1 MGKNK
6 FLFLK
11 ILFFL
16 MSSLISYG
24 KNIKLDD
31 MLKTLEKK
39 SYEREIFD
47 LEQKKN
53 LSKEKYYNLDNYNG
67 VRGEISTDYDYEE
80 DKIKSN
86 GRVSYGDFYL
96 DLSKDKINSQ
106 KNSDTDVVIGVNKS
120 LKDMF
125 YSKSDSEIKKLE
137 YSKKNTEYSYYDDLE
152 TKKISLIN
160 LYEEY
165 KNNEFEIKLKTNN
178 LTRLKSE
185 EKILKKS
192 YELGATPKIDLDTLQ
207 TSRNN
212 LEIELKYLKENIK
225 KIKNRF
231 LYEFGIDISKDQL
244 MDIEIPKVNISDFI
258 SNIGERKISRL
269 GLEKEITKEN
279 IKYLKYSNKIPEV
292 LVGVE
297 HHQER
302 NNGYSDENRVFLK
315 LSKDIFYYDI
325 NLENEKITLDQQE
338 INIQKEKEINI
349 SKKLEV
355 EENCNN
361 LYKNYLVNKNKAE
374 LEKNKY
380 EIINLKYKLGDVT
393 YVDVMDVFDDY
404 LNYQV
409 AAEKAKNLFNG
420 YIYEI
425 LVRGEKNYE

>member
-31 MLKTLEKK
+31 MLKTLEEK

-106 KNSDTDVVIGVNKS
+106 KNSDTDMIIGVNKS

-297 HHQER
+297 HQER

>member
-31 MLKTLEKK
+31 MLKTLEEK

-231 LYEFGIDISKDQL
+231 LYEFGIDISKDDL

-279 IKYLKYSNKIPEV
+279 IKYLKYSNKVPEV

-297 HHQER
+297 HQER

-325 NLENEKITLDQQE
+325 NLENEKITLNQQE

>member
-31 MLKTLEKK
+31 MLKTLEEK

-279 IKYLKYSNKIPEV
+279 IKYLKYSNKVPEV

-297 HHQER
+297 HQER

-325 NLENEKITLDQQE
+325 NLENEKITLNQQE

>member
-31 MLKTLEKK
+31 MLKTLEEK

-67 VRGEISTDYDYEE
+67 VKGEISTDYDYEE

-106 KNSDTDVVIGVNKS
+106 KNSDTDMIIGVNKS

-125 YSKSDSEIKKLE
+125 YSKNDSEVKKLE

-231 LYEFGIDISKDQL
+231 LYEFGIDISKDEL

-297 HHQER
+297 HQER

>member
-31 MLKTLEKK
+31 MLKTLEEK

-106 KNSDTDVVIGVNKS
+106 KNSDTDVIIGVNKS
-120 LKDMF
+120 LKNMF

-244 MDIEIPKVNISDFI
+244 MDIEIPKVDISNFI

-297 HHQER
+297 HQER

>member
-31 MLKTLEKK
+31 MLKTLEEK

-106 KNSDTDVVIGVNKS
+106 KNSDTDVIIGVNKS

-231 LYEFGIDISKDQL
+231 LYEFGIDISKDEL

-297 HHQER
+297 HQER

>member
-31 MLKTLEKK
+31 MLKTLEEK

-86 GRVSYGDFYL
+86 GRITYGDFYL

-106 KNSDTDVVIGVNKS
+106 KNSDTDVIIGVNKS

-125 YSKSDSEIKKLE
+125 YSKNDSEIKKLE

-231 LYEFGIDISKDQL
+231 LYEFGIDISKDEL

-297 HHQER
+297 HQER

>member
-31 MLKTLEKK
+31 MLKTLEEK

-53 LSKEKYYNLDNYNG
+53 LSKEKYYTLDNYNG

-106 KNSDTDVVIGVNKS
+106 KNSDTDVIIGVNKS

-244 MDIEIPKVNISDFI
+244 MDIEIPKVDISNFI

-297 HHQER
+297 HQER

>member
-31 MLKTLEKK
+31 MLKTLEEK

-106 KNSDTDVVIGVNKS
+106 KNSDTDMIIGVNKS

-231 LYEFGIDISKDQL
+231 LYEFGIDISKDEL

-279 IKYLKYSNKIPEV
+279 IKYLKYSNKVPEV

-297 HHQER
+297 HQER

-325 NLENEKITLDQQE
+325 NLENEKITLNQQE

-349 SKKLEV
+349 SKKLEI

>member
-31 MLKTLEKK
+31 MLKTLEEK

-106 KNSDTDVVIGVNKS
+106 KNSDTNVIIGVNKS

-231 LYEFGIDISKDQL
+231 LYEFGIDISKDEL

-297 HHQER
+297 HQER

-325 NLENEKITLDQQE
+325 SLENEKITLDQQE

>member
-31 MLKTLEKK
+31 MLKTLEEK

-96 DLSKDKINSQ
+96 DLSKDKINSP
-106 KNSDTDVVIGVNKS
+106 KNSDTDVIIGVNKS

-231 LYEFGIDISKDQL
+231 LYEFGIDISKDEL

-297 HHQER
+297 HQER

-338 INIQKEKEINI
+338 INIQKVKEINI

>member
-6 FLFLK
+6 FILLK

-16 MSSLISYG
+16 MSSFISYG

-31 MLKTLEKK
+31 MLKMLDEK
-39 SYEREIFD
+39 SYEREIFN

-67 VRGEISTDYDYEE
+67 VKGEVSTDYDYEDE
-80 DKIKSN
+80 KIKAN

-106 KNSDTDVVIGVNKS
+106 KNSDTDVIIGVNKS

-137 YSKKNTEYSYYDDLE
+137 YSKKNTEYSYYDE
-152 TKKISLIN
+152 IEIKKIDLIN
-160 LYEEY
+160 LYEDY

-178 LTRLKSE
+178 LARLRSE

-231 LYEFGIDISKDQL
+231 LYEFGIDISEEQL
-244 MDIEIPKVNISDFI
+244 MDIEIPKVDISNFI
-258 SNIGERKISRL
+258 SNIGERKVSRL

-297 HHQER
+297 HQER

-315 LSKDIFYYDI
+315 LSKDIFYYDM
-325 NLENEKITLDQQE
+325 NLENEKITLNQQE

-380 EIINLKYKLGDVT
+380 EIISLKYKLGDVT
-393 YVDVMDVFDDY
+393 YVEVMDIFDDY

-409 AAEKAKNLFNG
+409 EAEKAKNLFNG

>member
-31 MLKTLEKK
+31 MLKTLEEK

-106 KNSDTDVVIGVNKS
+106 KNSDTDVIIGINKS

-231 LYEFGIDISKDQL
+231 LYEFGIDISKDEL

-292 LVGVE
+292 LVGIE
-297 HHQER
+297 HQER

>member
-31 MLKTLEKK
+31 MLKTLEEK

-67 VRGEISTDYDYEE
+67 VKGEISTDYDYEE

-96 DLSKDKINSQ
+96 DLSKDRINSQ
-106 KNSDTDVVIGVNKS
+106 KNSDTDVIIGVNKS

-231 LYEFGIDISKDQL
+231 LYEFGIDISKDEL
-244 MDIEIPKVNISDFI
+244 MDIEIPKIDISSFI

-297 HHQER
+297 HQER

-315 LSKDIFYYDI
+315 LSKDIFCYDI

>member
-31 MLKTLEKK
+31 MLKTLEEK

-67 VRGEISTDYDYEE
+67 VKGEISTDYDYEE

-106 KNSDTDVVIGVNKS
+106 KNSDTDVIIGVNKS
-120 LKDMF
+120 LKNMF

-279 IKYLKYSNKIPEV
+279 IKYLKYSNKVPEV

-297 HHQER
+297 HQER

>member
-31 MLKTLEKK
+31 MLKTLEEK

-67 VRGEISTDYDYEE
+67 VKGEISTDYDYEE

-106 KNSDTDVVIGVNKS
+106 KNSDTDVIIGVNKS

-231 LYEFGIDISKDQL
+231 LYEFGIDISKDEL

-279 IKYLKYSNKIPEV
+279 IKYLKYSNKVPEV

-297 HHQER
+297 HQER

>member
-31 MLKTLEKK
+31 MLKTLEEK

-53 LSKEKYYNLDNYNG
+53 LSKEKYYTLDNYNG

-86 GRVSYGDFYL
+86 GRITYGDFYL

-106 KNSDTDVVIGVNKS
+106 KNSDTDVIIGVNKS

-125 YSKSDSEIKKLE
+125 YSKNDSEIKKLE
-137 YSKKNTEYSYYDDLE
+137 CSKKNTEYSYYDDLE

-244 MDIEIPKVNISDFI
+244 MDIEIPKVDISNFI

-297 HHQER
+297 HQER

-355 EENCNN
+355 EENYNN

>member
-31 MLKTLEKK
+31 MLKILEEK

-67 VRGEISTDYDYEE
+67 VKGEISTDYDYEE

-106 KNSDTDVVIGVNKS
+106 KNSDTDVIIGVNKS

-125 YSKSDSEIKKLE
+125 YSKNDSEVKKLE

-244 MDIEIPKVNISDFI
+244 MDIEISKVNISDFI

-279 IKYLKYSNKIPEV
+279 IKYLKYSNKVPEV
-292 LVGVE
+292 LVGIE
-297 HHQER
+297 HQER

-325 NLENEKITLDQQE
+325 NLENEKITLNQQE

>member
-31 MLKTLEKK
+31 MLKTLEEK

-96 DLSKDKINSQ
+96 DLSKDRINSQ
-106 KNSDTDVVIGVNKS
+106 KNSDTDVIIGVNKS

-244 MDIEIPKVNISDFI
+244 MDIEIPKVNISGFI

-279 IKYLKYSNKIPEV
+279 IKYLKYSNKVPEV

-297 HHQER
+297 HQER

-325 NLENEKITLDQQE
+325 NLKNEKITLDQQE

>member
-31 MLKTLEKK
+31 MLKILEEK

-106 KNSDTDVVIGVNKS
+106 KNSDTDMIIGVNKS

-125 YSKSDSEIKKLE
+125 YSKNDSEVKKLE

-231 LYEFGIDISKDQL
+231 LYEFGIDISKDEL

>member
-31 MLKTLEKK
+31 MLKTLEEK

-106 KNSDTDVVIGVNKS
+106 KNSDTDVIIGVNKS
-120 LKDMF
+120 LKNMF

-244 MDIEIPKVNISDFI
+244 MDIEIPKVDISNFI

-297 HHQER
+297 HQER

-325 NLENEKITLDQQE
+325 NLENEKITLNQQE

>member
-31 MLKTLEKK
+31 MLKTLEEK

-106 KNSDTDVVIGVNKS
+106 KNSDTDVIIGVNKS
-120 LKDMF
+120 LKNMF

-231 LYEFGIDISKDQL
+231 LYEFGIDISKDEL

-279 IKYLKYSNKIPEV
+279 IKYLKYSNKVPEV
-292 LVGVE
+292 LVGIE
-297 HHQER
+297 HQER

-325 NLENEKITLDQQE
+325 NLENEKITLNQQE

>member
-31 MLKTLEKK
+31 MLKTLEEK

-53 LSKEKYYNLDNYNG
+53 LSKEKYYTLDNYNG
-67 VRGEISTDYDYEE
+67 VKGEISTDYDYEE

-106 KNSDTDVVIGVNKS
+106 KNSDTDMIIGVNKS

-231 LYEFGIDISKDQL
+231 LYEFGIDISKDEL

-297 HHQER
+297 HQER

-361 LYKNYLVNKNKAE
+361 LYKNYLINKNKAE

>member
-31 MLKTLEKK
+31 MLKILEEK

-67 VRGEISTDYDYEE
+67 VKGEISTDYDYEE

-106 KNSDTDVVIGVNKS
+106 KNSDTDVIIGVNKS

-125 YSKSDSEIKKLE
+125 YSKNDSEVKKLE

-297 HHQER
+297 HQER

>member
-1 MGKNK
+1 
-6 FLFLK
+6 
-11 ILFFL
+11 
-16 MSSLISYG
+16 
-24 KNIKLDD
+24 
-31 MLKTLEKK
+31 
-39 SYEREIFD
+39 
-47 LEQKKN
+47 
-53 LSKEKYYNLDNYNG
+53 
-67 VRGEISTDYDYEE
+67 
-80 DKIKSN
+80 
-86 GRVSYGDFYL
+86 
-96 DLSKDKINSQ
+96 
-106 KNSDTDVVIGVNKS
+106 
-120 LKDMF
+120 
-125 YSKSDSEIKKLE
+125 
-137 YSKKNTEYSYYDDLE
+137 
-152 TKKISLIN
+152 
-160 LYEEY
+160 
-165 KNNEFEIKLKTNN
+165 
-178 LTRLKSE
+178 
-185 EKILKKS
+185 
-192 YELGATPKIDLDTLQ
+192 
-207 TSRNN
+207 
-212 LEIELKYLKENIK
+212 
-225 KIKNRF
+225 
-231 LYEFGIDISKDQL
+231 
-244 MDIEIPKVNISDFI
+244 MDIEIPKIDISSFI

-297 HHQER
+297 HQER

-315 LSKDIFYYDI
+315 LSKDILYYDI
-325 NLENEKITLDQQE
+325 NLENEEITLDQQE

>member
-31 MLKTLEKK
+31 MLKTLEEK

-96 DLSKDKINSQ
+96 DLSKDQINSQ
-106 KNSDTDVVIGVNKS
+106 KNSDTDMIIGVNKS

-231 LYEFGIDISKDQL
+231 LYEFGIDISKDEL

-279 IKYLKYSNKIPEV
+279 IKYLKYSNKVPEV

-297 HHQER
+297 HQER

>member
-31 MLKTLEKK
+31 MLKTLEEK

-106 KNSDTDVVIGVNKS
+106 KNSDTDVIIGINKS

-231 LYEFGIDISKDQL
+231 LYEFGIDISKDEL

-297 HHQER
+297 HQER

>member
-31 MLKTLEKK
+31 MLKTLEEK

-67 VRGEISTDYDYEE
+67 VRGEILTDYDYEE

-106 KNSDTDVVIGVNKS
+106 KNSDTDVIIGVNKS
-120 LKDMF
+120 LKNMF

-231 LYEFGIDISKDQL
+231 LYEFGIDISKDEL

-297 HHQER
+297 HQER

>member
-31 MLKTLEKK
+31 MLKILEEK

-67 VRGEISTDYDYEE
+67 VKGEISTDYDYEE

-106 KNSDTDVVIGVNKS
+106 KNSDTDMIIGVNKS

-125 YSKSDSEIKKLE
+125 YSKNDSEVKKLE

-279 IKYLKYSNKIPEV
+279 IKYLKYSNKVPEV

-297 HHQER
+297 HQER

>member
-31 MLKTLEKK
+31 MLKTLEEK

-67 VRGEISTDYDYEE
+67 VKGEISTDYDYEE

-279 IKYLKYSNKIPEV
+279 IKYLKYSNKVPEV

-297 HHQER
+297 HQER

-325 NLENEKITLDQQE
+325 NLENEKITLNQQE

>member
-31 MLKTLEKK
+31 MLKTLEEK

-106 KNSDTDVVIGVNKS
+106 KNSNTDVIIGVNKS
-120 LKDMF
+120 LKNMF

-244 MDIEIPKVNISDFI
+244 MDIEIPKVDISNFI

-297 HHQER
+297 HQER

-325 NLENEKITLDQQE
+325 NLENEKITLNQQE

>member
-31 MLKTLEKK
+31 MLKTLEEK

-106 KNSDTDVVIGVNKS
+106 KNSDTDVIIGVNKS

-231 LYEFGIDISKDQL
+231 LYEFGIDISKDEL

-279 IKYLKYSNKIPEV
+279 IKYLKYSNKVPEV

-297 HHQER
+297 HQER

-349 SKKLEV
+349 SKKLEI

>member
-31 MLKTLEKK
+31 MLKTLEEK

-231 LYEFGIDISKDQL
+231 LYEFGIDISKDEL

-292 LVGVE
+292 LVGIE
-297 HHQER
+297 HQER

>member
-31 MLKTLEKK
+31 MLKTLEEK

-106 KNSDTDVVIGVNKS
+106 KNSDTDVIIGINKS

-297 HHQER
+297 HQER

>member
-31 MLKTLEKK
+31 MLKTLEEK

-231 LYEFGIDISKDQL
+231 LYEFGIDISKDEL

-279 IKYLKYSNKIPEV
+279 IKYLKYSNKVPEV

-297 HHQER
+297 HQER

>member
-31 MLKTLEKK
+31 MLKTLEEK

-106 KNSDTDVVIGVNKS
+106 KNSDTDVIIGVNKS
-120 LKDMF
+120 LKNMF

-231 LYEFGIDISKDQL
+231 LYEFGIDISKDEL

-297 HHQER
+297 HQER

>member
-31 MLKTLEKK
+31 MLKTLEEK

-53 LSKEKYYNLDNYNG
+53 LSKEKYYTLDNYNG
-67 VRGEISTDYDYEE
+67 VKGEISTDYDYEE

-106 KNSDTDVVIGVNKS
+106 KNSDTDVIIGVNKS

-125 YSKSDSEIKKLE
+125 YSKNDSEVKKLE

-244 MDIEIPKVNISDFI
+244 MDIEIPKVDISNFI

-297 HHQER
+297 HQER

>member
-31 MLKTLEKK
+31 MLKTLEEK

-67 VRGEISTDYDYEE
+67 VKGEISTDYDYEE

-106 KNSDTDVVIGVNKS
+106 KNSDTDVIIGINKS

>member
-31 MLKTLEKK
+31 MLKTLEEK

-53 LSKEKYYNLDNYNG
+53 LSKEKYYTLDNYNG

-86 GRVSYGDFYL
+86 GRITYGDFYL

-106 KNSDTDVVIGVNKS
+106 KNSDTDVIIGVNKS

-125 YSKSDSEIKKLE
+125 YSKNDSEIKKLE

-231 LYEFGIDISKDQL
+231 LYEFGIDISKDEL

-297 HHQER
+297 HQER